1 MKGKIF
7 TLVIAGVSALSA
19 LAAPKPTLLSIKE
32 TITDN
37 SIVYPE
43 SFETDTKAM
52 LQNWYLQNYTVL
64 DTDVE
69 KRSSNDATDAEYI
82 KRLKALPT
90 AIEMPYNQVVRSYI
104 DMYVKRRRTL
114 VEAMLGM
121 SLYYMPIFEQALEK
135 ENLPLELKYLPVIE
149 SALNPDAVSRV
160 GAAGLWQF
168 MVGTAKGLGLEVNSL
183 VDERRD
189 PYRSSEKAA
198 VYLKELHNIYGD
210 WSLAIAAYNCGPG
223 NVNKALRRAG
233 GENGSKKDF
242 WEIYPYLP
250 KETRGYVPA
259 FIAANYVMTYFKY
272 HNISPG
278 LARKPIVTDTVS
290 ISRRVNLQQISAVLD
305 MPIEELRVLNP
316 QFRRDIVPAMDDRH
330 YSLCLPSHQVYSYI
344 MSEDSIIAYNSDK
357 YAQREVVQPAEY
369 RSESADYTYE
379 SKLVTKYH
387 KVRRGETLA
396 KIAKRYGVTTAS
408 IKKANGMTPLFAD
421 FPHFC
426 QGGGFQLHHL
436 RNGQIQLFAHRGG
449 GQGYLAVQ
457 AVAHGDHLLLQL
469 RNAGH
474 QAVHPLPG
482 LIVGSILHRLGIL
495 RRLLLGLRRFVGF
508 PHQAGVLQK
517 FADCFNFTDGHVHG
531 FGDFIHGGIAAQ
543 LAQQPLV
550 HHAIVLHRLTH
561 PLAKARGPGL
571 TDHRLSHILADPPVA
586 AVLKIAVIKTG
597 RSLPKTQAALLN
609 EVQQQYAAAGI
620 LSSQLYYPAQAEIDD
635 PGSQPLVT
643 GILRQFLRQQPQIP
657 LNRDGRQLL
666 QIQPQ
671 GIIFLQAGQQLSLPD
686 QLFLLPEPPCG
697 FAGAR
702 VPGQAGQVDGHRSVL
717 QIQKRLIQRFIT
729 FGFKHGQKL
738 GSSNAAVIMF
748 LHPVFPGGAFKG
760 HTLKIHSK
768 KSSNP
773 KSAPIFCSLSMACF
787 SICRTRSLEMPST
800 FPI

>member
-1 MKGKIF
+1 M
-7 TLVIAGVSALSA
+7 
-19 LAAPKPTLLSIKE
+19 
-32 TITDN
+32 
-37 SIVYPE
+37 
-43 SFETDTKAM
+43 
-52 LQNWYLQNYTVL
+52 
-64 DTDVE
+64 
-69 KRSSNDATDAEYI
+69 
-82 KRLKALPT
+82 
-90 AIEMPYNQVVRSYI
+90 
-104 DMYVKRRRTL
+104 
-114 VEAMLGM
+114 
-121 SLYYMPIFEQALEK
+121 
-135 ENLPLELKYLPVIE
+135 IE

-408 IKKANGMTPLFAD
+408 IKKANGMKK
-421 FPHFC
+421 
-426 QGGGFQLHHL
+426 
-436 RNGQIQLFAHRGG
+436 N
-449 GQGYLAVQ
+449 AVQ
-457 AVAHGDHLLLQL
+457 
-469 RNAGH
+469 
-474 QAVHPLPG
+474 
-482 LIVGSILHRLGIL
+482 
-495 RRLLLGLRRFVGF
+495 
-508 PHQAGVLQK
+508 
-517 FADCFNFTDGHVHG
+517 
-531 FGDFIHGGIAAQ
+531 
-543 LAQQPLV
+543 
-550 HHAIVLHRLTH
+550 
-561 PLAKARGPGL
+561 RGQ
-571 TDHRLSHILADPPVA
+571 
-586 AVLKIAVIKTG
+586 VLKIESYQKVKVPRKVETEAEATNNEELADNTETSIGSLDVAAEETVPVETKKAAKAPVAEKKSAKTEKAAKETA
-597 RSLPKTQAALLN
+597 SKKAAKTEKVAKDTA
-609 EVQQQYAAAGI
+609 
-620 LSSQLYYPAQAEIDD
+620 
-635 PGSQPLVT
+635 
-643 GILRQFLRQQPQIP
+643 
-657 LNRDGRQLL
+657 
-666 QIQPQ
+666 
-671 GIIFLQAGQQLSLPD
+671 
-686 QLFLLPEPPCG
+686 
-697 FAGAR
+697 
-702 VPGQAGQVDGHRSVL
+702 
-717 QIQKRLIQRFIT
+717 
-729 FGFKHGQKL
+729 
-738 GSSNAAVIMF
+738 
-748 LHPVFPGGAFKG
+748 
-760 HTLKIHSK
+760 SK
-768 KSSNP
+768 KSSKKTASKKAAKN
-773 KSAPIFCSLSMACF
+773 KTHKVRSGESLS
-787 SICRTRSLEMPST
+787 SIASKYPGVTIKDIQRANGIKGSKIKAGDNLIIPAK
-800 FPI
+800 